1 MKLRN
6 KIFLIVAISLVVIAI
21 ISIIIGYAMIGADI
35 LGWFTSRYAQMIY
48 LFGGLY
54 LLVWLGLEV
63 WDKIKNE

>member
-35 LGWFTSRYAQMIY
+35 LKKKKSRYAQMIY
-48 LFGGLY
+48 LFGRLY
-54 LLVWLGLEV
+54 LLVWLGLEL